1 MEIKSLKA
9 RKILDSRGNFTVE
22 VLLNGSFKASVP
34 SGASTGKKEAVE
46 LDASF
51 AASNVNEIIFPALKG
66 MDILDQEKLDKKM
79 IELDGTEKKSKLG
92 ANAILPVSIAV
103 LKAASGHYNIPLYK
117 HIENLYGEKKDSFP
131 LPCFNV
137 INGGAHA
144 GNGLDIQEF
153 MLIPQ
158 NKEYDKNLEEAV
170 SAYHN
175 LKRELIKRYGREA
188 VNVGDEGGFA
198 PPISSVK
205 EALSLMP
212 GKIGLDCAA
221 SHFYKEGSY
230 YLDNSVFTREGLV
243 KLYKNLIEEFPIVL
257 IEDPF
262 DEEDIEG
269 WKEAK
274 ALKTLIIGDDLT
286 VTNNKLIKEFSEYI
300 GGVIIKPNQIGTVT
314 EVLSSVREARK
325 NNLKI
330 IVSHRS
336 GETTDSFIADFSVGV
351 SAEYI
356 KTGAPSRGERV
367 VKYNRLLEIYREK
380 CQ

>member
-22 VLLNGSFKASVP
+22 VLLNGLFKASVP
-34 SGASTGKKEAVE
+34 SGASTGKKEAME
-46 LDASF
+46 LDAAS
-51 AASNVNEIIFPALKG
+51 AVSNVNEIIYPAVKG
-66 MDILDQEKLDKKM
+66 MDILDQENFDKKL
-79 IELDGTEKKSKLG
+79 IELDGTENKSRLG
-92 ANAILPVSIAV
+92 ANAILPASIAA
-103 LKAASGHYNIPLYK
+103 LKAAAGNVPLYK

-131 LPCFNV
+131 LPCFNI

-153 MLIPQ
+153 MFIPQ

-175 LKRELIKRYGREA
+175 LKGELIKRYGKEA

-198 PPISSVK
+198 PPVSSIK

-230 YLDNSVFTREGLV
+230 YLENSVFTKEGLV
-243 KLYKNLIEEFPIVL
+243 KFYKNLVEEFPIVL

-269 WKEAK
+269 WKEAESIK
-274 ALKTLIIGDDLT
+274 GALIVGDDLT
-286 VTNNKLIKEFSEYI
+286 VTNKKLIKEFSKYI

-314 EVLSSVREARK
+314 EALSSVREARK

-336 GETTDSFIADFSVGV
+336 GETTDSFIADFSAGV